1 MSERMSLEDE
11 ILEEVVDE
19 FCRRVVVALYLVAD
33 DFYLLVYLLLRITA
47 VKDYIRE
54 EINSLG
60 RVFLKYGRVI
70 DGIFL
75 VGKGI
80 EFTANSLKTVDDMPC
95 PAVFCPLECGMF
107 AEMSH
112 TLLAL

>member
-60 RVFLKYGRVI
+60 SV
-70 DGIFL
+70 FL